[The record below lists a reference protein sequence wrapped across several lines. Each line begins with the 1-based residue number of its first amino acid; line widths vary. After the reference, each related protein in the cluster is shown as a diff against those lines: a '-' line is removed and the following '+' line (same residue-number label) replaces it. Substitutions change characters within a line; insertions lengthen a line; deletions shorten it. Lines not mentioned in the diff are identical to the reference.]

1 MLTAN
6 MPSIEDELAAIERS
20 ANNSNNIMN
29 STNNN
34 NNNACDRGKSS
45 IPHGSISSVDSNN
58 YDKNELLMPIK
69 EDMGSKARQRNSMS
83 LNPGA
88 LSSALAGLSDSD
100 DSDDNSKV
108 ASPPPVVQQK
118 TPNPKAS
125 GGPDHRPLV
134 GGFSAAAYEA
144 ARVDHY
150 KKQGKEVRGHQ
161 ERPMGYNNFP
171 RYP

>member
-45 IPHGSISSVDSNN
+45 IQHGSISSVDSNN
-58 YDKNELLMPIK
+58 YDKNELLMPMK
-69 EDMGSKARQRNSMS
+69 EDMGSKARQRNS
-83 LNPGA
+83 
-88 LSSALAGLSDSD
+88 
-100 DSDDNSKV
+100 
-108 ASPPPVVQQK
+108 K